1 MTQPR
6 RFARVRPAGLMS
18 DEARLIVG
26 AKLPV
31 VNCHIVDYS
40 AGGACIEL
48 ARDVT
53 LPARFELLHGAVKK
67 RCRVVWKRGLRLGLV
82 F

>member
-1 MTQPR
+1 
-6 RFARVRPAGLMS
+6 MS
-18 DEARLIVG
+18 DEARLIVDP
-26 AKLPV
+26 KLPV
-31 VNCHIVDYS
+31 VNCFIVDYS

-48 ARDVT
+48 ARDVP

-67 RCRVVWKRGLRLGLV
+67 RCRVVWKRGLRLGLT